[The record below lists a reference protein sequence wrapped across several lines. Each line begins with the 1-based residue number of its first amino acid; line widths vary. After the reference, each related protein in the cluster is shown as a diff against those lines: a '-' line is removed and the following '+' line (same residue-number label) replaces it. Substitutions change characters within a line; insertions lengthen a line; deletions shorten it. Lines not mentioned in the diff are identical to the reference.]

1 VTDHADHAEHFDL
14 VVLGAG
20 PAGEKGAAQAAYFG
34 KRVCVIDKAP
44 RPGGAALNTGAVPA
58 RSLRETALAF
68 FRLRQRGLYGVD
80 VRLRGDLSVTDFM
93 LRERTVVEAGW
104 AQVDENLRRHDV
116 TTIQGTARFVAPE
129 TVMVTRYK
137 EPARRVS
144 GDVFLVATGA
154 LPDRPEEVPFDGNA
168 VVDSDMLL
176 LLPAIPGSM
185 IVIGGGV
192 IGCEYACTF
201 AALGA
206 QVTLVNERERLI
218 THMDGEASDALLQ
231 YMTGRLGI
239 NVVSG
244 VSLRLARI
252 EAERD
257 VGRVT
262 LADGTELHAECVLY
276 CAARVG
282 NTAALGLDA
291 AGVRANDRGFIVVD
305 SRFRTTTPGIYAAG
319 DVVGF
324 PALASTAMEQARLA
338 VCDAFD
344 LTYKQQ
350 LAPVLPYT
358 AWTIPEIAY
367 AGETEQSARAKGLAF
382 ETGRASFR
390 LNPRGLMLGE
400 AEGFVKLIFGRED
413 QRLLGVTVVGDGAAE
428 VIHVATACMMFGGT
442 IDFFIQS
449 TFAYPTLADA
459 YKYAAYDGLQRLGR
473 RRSGARTPTH
483 RGEE

>member
-1 VTDHADHAEHFDL
+1 MSDHFDL

-34 KRVCVIDKAP
+34 KRVCVVEKAP

-68 FRLRQRGLYGVD
+68 FRVRQRGLYGVD
-80 VRLRGDLSVTDFM
+80 VRVRGDLSVSDFM
-93 LRERTVVEAGW
+93 LRERTIVEAGW

-116 TTIQGTARFVAPE
+116 TTIQGEARFLDAE
-129 TVMVTRYK
+129 TVEVTRYK
-137 EPARRVS
+137 QPPRQIS

-154 LPDRPEEVPFDGNA
+154 MPHRPEHVPFDGNA

-176 LLPAIPGSM
+176 LLPAIPSSL
-185 IVIGGGV
+185 IVVGGGV

-206 QVTLVNERERLI
+206 QVTLVNARDRLI
-218 THMDGEASDALLQ
+218 THVDGDASEALRQ
-231 YMTGRLGI
+231 HMTGRLGV

-244 VSLRLARI
+244 AEVTRV
-252 EAERD
+252 EAERG
-257 VGRVT
+257 VGQVT
-262 LADGTELHAECVLY
+262 LADGTALHAECVLY
-276 CAARVG
+276 CDARVG

-291 AGVRANDRGFIVVD
+291 AGVRANDRGFILVD
-305 SRFRTTTPGIYAAG
+305 ARFRTTAPHIYAAG
-319 DVVGF
+319 DVIGF

-338 VCDAFD
+338 VCDAFE
-344 LTYKQQ
+344 LTYKQR

-367 AGETEQSARAKGLAF
+367 AGETEESARARGLAY

-390 LNPRGLMLGE
+390 LNPRGMMLGE
-400 AEGFVKLIFGRED
+400 AEGFVKLVFRPGD
-413 QRLLGVTVVGDGAAE
+413 QRLLGVTVVGEGAAE

-449 TFAYPTLADA
+449 TFAYPTLSDA
-459 YKYAAYDGLQRLGR
+459 YKYAAYDGLQRLARRHAAGR
-473 RRSGARTPTH
+473 VRTPTH
-483 RGEE
+483 S